1 MSQKRPNWV
10 NKTTEAMEGTEGKTK
25 HLTLLQGA
33 EDDQR
38 KHNMGIVNIW
48 FPEFSLKKDIHEGRL
63 RLPLVRASV
72 SMHILKGAGS

>member
-1 MSQKRPNWV
+1 
-10 NKTTEAMEGTEGKTK
+10 MEGTEGKTK

-48 FPEFSLKKDIHEGRL
+48 FPEFSL
-63 RLPLVRASV
+63 V
-72 SMHILKGAGS
+72 

>member
-48 FPEFSLKKDIHEGRL
+48 FPEFSL
-63 RLPLVRASV
+63 V
-72 SMHILKGAGS
+72 